1 MNSKRFALLGGGLLA
16 FFVMAGGLLLY
27 LFGTQTYTVD
37 GRVAGL
43 KDSGQTLVV
52 EHEEIPGYM
61 PPMIMPLPVADSSMT
76 APLESGD
83 AIQFRLAVADDS
95 ASIIALRE
103 LPDTAVAQ
111 HPARTTTP
119 IQPASTGESQMLQ
132 TGDQVP
138 ADLTLTSQAG
148 EEVQIGDYRGQ
159 TFVLTF
165 IYTRCPLPNYCPLM
179 SKQLATLQ
187 PQLRKR
193 YGQKAQLLS
202 ISFDPA
208 YDTPKVLR
216 DYAAKY
222 TDRLDTWTF
231 ATGDSTQIQRATEL
245 FGVFT
250 KKKDS
255 DEITHNLT
263 TALIGPEGRVRR
275 LWRGNDWTPE
285 NVRQAV
291 EQVADSS

>member
-76 APLESGD
+76 APLAQGD
-83 AIQFRLAVADDS
+83 AIQFRLAVSDDS

-103 LPDTAVAQ
+103 LPDTAVVQ

-119 IQPASTGESQMLQ
+119 IPSESGSGTQMLQ
-132 TGDQVP
+132 TGDRVP
-138 ADLTLTSQAG
+138 ADLTLTNQAG
-148 EEVQIGDYRGQ
+148 ESLRLGDYHGQ
-159 TFVLTF
+159 ALVLTF
-165 IYTRCPLPNYCPLM
+165 IYTRCPLPTYCPLM
-179 SKQLATLQ
+179 SKRFATLQ
-187 PQLRKR
+187 PQLRER
-193 YGQKAQLLS
+193 YGQDVQLLS

-216 DYAAKY
+216 EYASQY
-222 TDRLDTWTF
+222 TGHLDTWTF
-231 ATGDSTQIQRATEL
+231 ATGDSTQTQRATEL

-250 KKKDS
+250 KKEDS

-285 NVRQAV
+285 DVRQAV
-291 EQVADSS
+291 GHVAGSS

>member
-1 MNSKRFALLGGGLLA
+1 MSSTRLALLGTGLVA
-16 FFVMAGGLLLY
+16 FFLLAGGLFLY

-37 GRVAGL
+37 GRVAGI
-43 KDSGQTLVV
+43 KNNGHTLVV
-52 EHEEIPGYM
+52 EHEKIPGYM

-76 APLESGD
+76 APLAQGD
-83 AIQFRLAVADDS
+83 AIQFRLAVSDDS
-95 ASIIALRE
+95 AGIIALRE

-111 HPARTTTP
+111 NPARTTTP
-119 IQPASTGESQMLQ
+119 IPSEGGSGTQMLQ
-132 TGDQVP
+132 TGDRVP
-138 ADLTLTSQAG
+138 ADLTLTNQAG
-148 EEVQIGDYRGQ
+148 ESLRLGDYRGQ
-159 TFVLTF
+159 ALVLTF

-179 SKQLATLQ
+179 SKRFATLQ
-187 PQLRKR
+187 SQLRER
-193 YGQKAQLLS
+193 YGQDVQLLS

-216 DYAAKY
+216 EYASQY
-222 TDRLDTWTF
+222 TGRLDTWTF

-250 KKKDS
+250 TKEDS

-263 TALIGPEGRVRR
+263 TALIGPEGRVQR

-285 NVRQAV
+285 DVRQAV
-291 EQVADSS
+291 GHVVGSS